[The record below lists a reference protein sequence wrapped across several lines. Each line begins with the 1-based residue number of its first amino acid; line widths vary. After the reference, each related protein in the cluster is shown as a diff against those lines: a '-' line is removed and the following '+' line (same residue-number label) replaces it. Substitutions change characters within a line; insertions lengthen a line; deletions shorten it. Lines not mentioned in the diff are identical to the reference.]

1 MFIVLNTES
10 GDQILVNAH
19 LINAVVQ
26 KTNGS
31 TIFFIRP
38 NDYIQVKESIDE
50 IYNMLTREK

>member
-1 MFIVLNTES
+1 MFIVLNTEY

-19 LINAVVQ
+19 LVNTVVQ
-26 KTNGS
+26 RTNGS
-31 TIFFIRP
+31 TIFFIMP